1 MGDAQWAI
9 ENGLDPFM
17 SSDGVTPW
25 EETELGYNPIYYDE
39 PELDNFDYEDEDTED
54 RLEELKIRLVEIEIN
69 IKKLNNEKEDILN
82 ELIVLM
88 EENSESTND
97 KNIIGIDD
105 ELPF

>member
-1 MGDAQWAI
+1 MGDAQRAI

-39 PELDNFDYEDEDTED
+39 PELDDFDYEE
-54 RLEELKIRLVEIEIN
+54 RLDELKIRLVEIEIN

-88 EENSESTND
+88 EENLKLTND
-97 KNIIGIDD
+97 KNIIEIDDD